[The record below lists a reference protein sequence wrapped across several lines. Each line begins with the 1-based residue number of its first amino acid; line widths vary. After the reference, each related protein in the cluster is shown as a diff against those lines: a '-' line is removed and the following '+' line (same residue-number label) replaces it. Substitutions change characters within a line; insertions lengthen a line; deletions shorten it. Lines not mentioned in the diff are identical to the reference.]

1 VVHEENRRQRAV
13 TVSQT
18 VGPFFHVGLVWLFSD
33 RIVRDD
39 APGRRISIQGR
50 VLDGDGAPVPDALL
64 EIWQA
69 AEGSSAGGFA
79 RVPTDDN
86 GGFRFSTVKP
96 ARLPAPGGG
105 LQAPHL
111 SVAVFMRG
119 LLRQLWTRIY
129 FADELTNDQ
138 DPVLRRVPEDRRGTL
153 IAHPIDDGPD
163 AFEWNVVLQGEDET
177 VIFEF

>member
-1 VVHEENRRQRAV
+1 VASEETRNSPSV

-33 RIVRDD
+33 RVGRVD
-39 APGRRISIQGR
+39 APGRPISVQGR

-69 AEGSSAGGFA
+69 APDGSAGGFA
-79 RVPTDDN
+79 RVPTNDD
-86 GGFRFSTVKP
+86 GAFRVSTVEP
-96 ARLPAPGGG
+96 TRLPAPGGG

-129 FADELTNDQ
+129 FAGEPSNEQ
-138 DPVLRRVPEDRRGTL
+138 DVVLRCVPEERRGTL
-153 IAHPIDDGPD
+153 IAHPFHAGAD
-163 AFEWNVVLQGEDET
+163 AFEWNVVLQGDDET
-177 VIFEF
+177 VIFDF

>member
-1 VVHEENRRQRAV
+1 MVSEEIPTRPPT

-33 RIVRDD
+33 RIARAD
-39 APGRRISIQGR
+39 APGRHISIHGR

-64 EIWQA
+64 EVWQA
-69 AEGSSAGGFA
+69 QPGITGGGFA
-79 RVPTDDN
+79 RVPTDDD
-86 GGFRFSTVKP
+86 GTFCFATVMP
-96 ARLPAPGGG
+96 TRLPAPGGG
-105 LQAPHL
+105 LGAPHL

-129 FADELTNDQ
+129 FAGEVSNDQ
-138 DPVLRRVPEDRRGTL
+138 DAVLRCVPEERRSTL
-153 IAHPIDDGPD
+153 LAQPVHAGAD

-177 VIFEF
+177 VIFDF

>member
-1 VVHEENRRQRAV
+1 VMPEEVRSQRAV

-33 RIVRDD
+33 RIVPAD
-39 APGRRISIQGR
+39 APGRHISIRGR

-69 AEGSSAGGFA
+69 AAGGSADGFA

-86 GGFRFSTVKP
+86 GAFRFSTVKP
-96 ARLPAPGGG
+96 ARLPGPAGG

-129 FADELTNDQ
+129 FAGELTNAQ
-138 DPVLRRVPEDRRGTL
+138 DPVLRFVPEDRRGTL
-153 IAHPIDDGPD
+153 IAHPVHVGGD